1 MIIWSR
7 FHCRMQ
13 EYLKAEKCMID
24 KGFQFTSDGVLRRI
38 YKSLSY
44 LSAFIFVFG
53 CAQLPVQVGVETM
66 EASEGSAEETGQ
78 VSDGNEIK
86 QSETEE
92 RNTNPFDLDLSED
105 ERKQSELD
113 SALRRLVKDLEQA
126 MQGANEGIS
135 ANTDG
140 TYVVKRGDYLDKI
153 INSTVGNYPFKR
165 DILRKAFVQANPKVF
180 RRSNPNWMYAN
191 KTMRI
196 PGVEDIKR
204 VIFKDQPDNK
214 SSAKDPYEG
223 WVRYP

>member
-1 MIIWSR
+1 
-7 FHCRMQ
+7 MQ
-13 EYLKAEKCMID
+13 EYLKAEKGMID
-24 KGFQFTSDGVLRRI
+24 KSFQLTSDGVLRRI
-38 YKSLSY
+38 YKDLSY
-44 LSAFIFVFG
+44 FLTFIFVFG
-53 CAQLPVQVGVETM
+53 CAQLPVQVGVETV
-66 EASEGSAEETGQ
+66 EGAEGSVEETGQ

-126 MQGANEGIS
+126 MQEANEGIS

-165 DILRKAFVQANPKVF
+165 DILRKAFVQSNPKVF

-214 SSAKDPYEG
+214 SSAKDSYEG

>member
-13 EYLKAEKCMID
+13 EYLKAEKSMID
-24 KGFQFTSDGVLRRI
+24 IGFQLTSDGVLRRI
-38 YKSLSY
+38 YKDLSY
-44 LSAFIFVFG
+44 LLTFIFVSG
-53 CAQLPVQVGVETM
+53 CAQLPVQVGVETL
-66 EASEGSAEETGQ
+66 EVIEGSAEETSQ
-78 VSDGNEIK
+78 VSDISAVK
-86 QSETEE
+86 QGKTEE
-92 RNTNPFDLDLSED
+92 GNTNPFDLDLSED

-113 SALRRLVKDLEQA
+113 SALRRLVTDLEQA
-126 MQGANEGIS
+126 MQEANEGIS
-135 ANTDG
+135 ANKDG

-165 DILRKAFVQANPKVF
+165 DILRKAFVQSNPKVF

-196 PGVEDIKR
+196 PGVDDIKR

-214 SSAKDPYEG
+214 SSKKDPYEG

>member
-1 MIIWSR
+1 
-7 FHCRMQ
+7 
-13 EYLKAEKCMID
+13 MID
-24 KGFQFTSDGVLRRI
+24 KGFQLTSDGVLRRI
-38 YKSLSY
+38 DKHLPY
-44 LSAFIFVFG
+44 LLTLIFVSG
-53 CAQLPVQVGVETM
+53 CAQLPLQVGVETI
-66 EASEGSAEETGQ
+66 EATEGSAEETGLI
-78 VSDGNEIK
+78 SNEIEAK
-86 QSETEE
+86 QSEAEE
-92 RNTNPFDLDLSED
+92 GNTNPFDLDLSED

-126 MQGANEGIS
+126 MQDANEGIS
-135 ANTDG
+135 ANRDG

-165 DILRKAFVQANPKVF
+165 DILRKAFVQSNPKVF

-196 PGVEDIKR
+196 PGVEDIKS

-214 SSAKDPYEG
+214 SSAKNTYEG

>member
-7 FHCRMQ
+7 FHCHMQ
-13 EYLKAEKCMID
+13 EYLKAEKSMID
-24 KGFQFTSDGVLRRI
+24 IGFQLTSDGVLRRI
-38 YKSLSY
+38 YKDLSY
-44 LSAFIFVFG
+44 LLTFIFVSG
-53 CAQLPVQVGVETM
+53 CAQLPVQVGVETL
-66 EASEGSAEETGQ
+66 EVIEGSAEETRQ
-78 VSDGNEIK
+78 VSDISEVK
-86 QSETEE
+86 QGKTEE
-92 RNTNPFDLDLSED
+92 GNTNPFDLDLSED

-113 SALRRLVKDLEQA
+113 SALRRLVTDLEQA
-126 MQGANEGIS
+126 MQEANEGIS
-135 ANTDG
+135 ANKDG

-165 DILRKAFVQANPKVF
+165 DILRKAFVQSNPKVF

-196 PGVEDIKR
+196 PGVDDIKR

-214 SSAKDPYEG
+214 SSKKDPYEG

>member
-1 MIIWSR
+1 
-7 FHCRMQ
+7 MQ
-13 EYLKAEKCMID
+13 EYLKAEKRMIN
-24 KGFQFTSDGVLRRI
+24 KGFQLTSEDVLRRI
-38 YKSLSY
+38 YKDLSY
-44 LSAFIFVFG
+44 LLTFIFVFG
-53 CAQLPVQVGVETM
+53 CAQLPVQVGVETV
-66 EASEGSAEETGQ
+66 EGAEGSVEETGQ
-78 VSDGNEIK
+78 VSDGNEITLG
-86 QSETEE
+86 ETEE

-126 MQGANEGIS
+126 MQEANEGIS

-165 DILRKAFVQANPKVF
+165 DILRKAFVQSNPKVF

-196 PGVEDIKR
+196 PGVDDIKR

-214 SSAKDPYEG
+214 SSNKDPYEG

>member
-24 KGFQFTSDGVLRRI
+24 KGFQLTSDGVLRRI
-38 YKSLSY
+38 YKNLSY
-44 LSAFIFVFG
+44 FWRLFLCLGALNCQYRLALKPWKRQKG
-53 CAQLPVQVGVETM
+53 LPKRP
-66 EASEGSAEETGQ
+66 
-78 VSDGNEIK
+78 DRFHGNEIK

-92 RNTNPFDLDLSED
+92 GNSNPFDIGLSED
-105 ERKQSELD
+105 QQNQSELD

-126 MQGANEGIS
+126 MQEAKEGIS
-135 ANTDG
+135 ANRDG
-140 TYVVKRGDYLDKI
+140 TYLVKRGDYLDKI
-153 INSTVGNYPFKR
+153 IRTTVGNYPFKR
-165 DILRKAFVQANPKVF
+165 DILRKAFVQSNPKVF

-214 SSAKDPYEG
+214 SSAKNPYEG

>member
-1 MIIWSR
+1 
-7 FHCRMQ
+7 
-13 EYLKAEKCMID
+13 MID
-24 KGFQFTSDGVLRRI
+24 KGFQLPSNGVLRRI
-38 YKSLSY
+38 DKHLPY
-44 LSAFIFVFG
+44 LLTLIFVSG
-53 CAQLPVQVGVETM
+53 CAQLPVQVGVETI
-66 EASEGSAEETGQ
+66 EATEGSAEETGLI
-78 VSDGNEIK
+78 SNEIEAK
-86 QSETEE
+86 QSEAEE
-92 RNTNPFDLDLSED
+92 GNTNPFDLDLSED

-126 MQGANEGIS
+126 MQDANEGIS
-135 ANTDG
+135 ANRDG

-165 DILRKAFVQANPKVF
+165 DILRKAFVQSNPKVF

-214 SSAKDPYEG
+214 SSAKNSYEG